1 VHRGGEGKHE
11 VVMSNP
17 IIVALDAPSADAA
30 VKLAAELA
38 PYVGAFKI
46 GSELFTSAGP
56 DIVRRIRD
64 AGGSVFLDLKFH
76 DIPNTVSKSV
86 AAAVRMDV
94 QMLTIHTCGGTEM
107 MRAAEHSAQ
116 ETARQLGRPTPLVL
130 GVTVL
135 TSMDEPALRETGITA
150 TPKEQVEHLAGLAS
164 MAGLRGLVCSPLE
177 ISALRGILSATMQL
191 VTPGIRTGRE
201 KADDQKRTLSPV
213 EAMRLGAN
221 WLVIGRPIYAAANP
235 REAAEIILA
244 EIDAK

>member
-1 VHRGGEGKHE
+1 
-11 VVMSNP
+11 MSNP